1 MRVKG
6 VSQRLDFSTRRLS
19 RAEWRLLGALAMERE
34 LARSQLMKLASSF
47 GALDAARPRASV
59 AAAGSTSPR
68 PRGES
73 ARVPGPK
80 EAWPA
85 LDDWLGSGLVVDVG
99 EARGPGLL
107 ARGTNEPTLAVNE
120 EFRELVLRRLARD
133 GDLSL
138 VAEATHALLGDR
150 SFGVFALLLQTGEL
164 AEFLRHAYLVPRAA
178 GRLLVPI

>member
-6 VSQRLDFSTRRLS
+6 VSQRLDFSTQRLT

-34 LARSQLMKLASSF
+34 LARSQLMKLATSF
-47 GALDAARPRASV
+47 GALDAARPRAS
-59 AAAGSTSPR
+59 AAAGGALSPR
-68 PRGES
+68 DRAES

-107 ARGTNEPTLAVNE
+107 APLASVH
-120 EFRELVLRRLARD
+120 LLRDTATGRALPARC
-133 GDLSL
+133 
-138 VAEATHALLGDR
+138 R
-150 SFGVFALLLQTGEL
+150 
-164 AEFLRHAYLVPRAA
+164 
-178 GRLLVPI
+178 